1 MLLCSSTQYCT
12 AYSDFADVFRPIT
25 GPFERY
31 TLGYVSKTICHKC
44 QKTETPS
51 PPPFRVCGGCK
62 GTYYCAPECQ
72 KADWPD
78 HKLFCRMKRQ
88 TLDILQ
94 CVDMEHTIPVALR
107 NSKERAAIVEEFAR
121 VHTYTFECAL
131 ESIMAFAPPFDFRK
145 KYVLVELKEC
155 ADHDGNPATLYEV
168 VDMTFRD
175 NPPPDSTDEIM
186 REAFLQGINP
196 RYDGFVE
203 YHNGNPNFWGVLVVM
218 YRVGML
224 SPRPMPLAVGRPFPP
239 PKLFERDNY
248 KSTVKEFIGKGIVF
262 RKVNGIRTQ
271 GILEKSGENWVWR
284 EKTPRELKNDYGVD
298 ITGAYIT

>member
-1 MLLCSSTQYCT
+1 
-12 AYSDFADVFRPIT
+12 
-25 GPFERY
+25 
-31 TLGYVSKTICHKC
+31 
-44 QKTETPS
+44 
-51 PPPFRVCGGCK
+51 
-62 GTYYCAPECQ
+62 
-72 KADWPD
+72 
-78 HKLFCRMKRQ
+78 MKRQ

-121 VHTYTFECAL
+121 VHTFTFENAL
-131 ESIMAFAPPFDFRK
+131 ESIIAFAPPFDFRK
-145 KYVLVELKEC
+145 KYVLVELKER
-155 ADHDGNPATLYEV
+155 AEHDGNPATLYEV

-175 NPPPDSTDEIM
+175 NTPPDSTDEIM

-218 YRVGML
+218 CTFQAPSLRILCLTSHESLDRVGML

-298 ITGAYIT
+298 ITGAFIN